1 MTAEEKTLILGALFH
16 DIGKFVQRCTDKSKS
31 HPVKGVDFVDE
42 FGDEFIKILGN
53 ENNFKAFR
61 QIILTHHN
69 PTEDSAKICK
79 EADRT
84 SASERVEKEENEE
97 GGTDWNN
104 NFLCSLFSKIKL
116 NSIEDP
122 PVRYFKHQKLTKE
135 NYNALI
141 PEYDQNDDKALQH
154 KYSSGDL
161 SEFKNQLKIILNFYK
176 DDSDFNT
183 LINLLLVL
191 FEKWLWCVPDFTG
204 SSKTD
209 ISLFNHLKDVAGLSH
224 AIYLSDKN
232 ENALN
237 LVIGDIPGIQSYIFD
252 VINKKPAKILRGRS
266 IFVQVL
272 ARNFAS
278 KFLEHFQL
286 TECNLIMLAGGK
298 FYIVAPANEKF
309 KENYGNAI
317 SEIEDYL
324 YENFRYELG
333 FVAGFE
339 KFNWEDIRHRK
350 ITFGEVIDKATENLN
365 SNKTKQFTTKFFE
378 DYEKID
384 YKNIV
389 LLKEKYIDNT
399 EGDSNNIKCR
409 VTDKPIRIGRSREIY
424 EGDEKLLVDKQV
436 KLEYEIG
443 DEVTDSNLFLAL
455 DDKKLDISK
464 VYSLKSIPKNLLQC
478 KILIN
483 PVLDDL
489 LKPENIN
496 KGFLRNTLFLEVAN
510 YCSEYYDD
518 EKEKRI
524 VVMPFDKMVEQNDG
538 AQYLTLIKGDID
550 NLGLIMAYGLTR
562 DKNEVNDEE
571 EEKDLTAISRTTTL
585 SNHLKYFF
593 SFFLNGFLREW
604 EKNRQKELEE
614 EEKRKNPNV
623 SEDDLKKLKNEN
635 RVYTVFAGGDDLMLI
650 CPHSS
655 SLKLLNEFNNVFN
668 EFVVHNPEIHIS
680 YSLTNF
686 KHHTPIKIVA
696 DIAEDN
702 QKESKKKFKNINL
715 LSDEEKKQLN
725 LIDKY
730 IKILENK
737 ECFYDINDKAGTL
750 LFETTVKN
758 TRQEDIIK
766 EKEKLVNWV
775 LDKENPVSMGTI
787 RNLLQISE
795 IIKDYEDEEK
805 KDTSK
810 LIWHPMLTYYLNRN
824 IKGKSKPEVEK
835 YFEKIL
841 SIYKDEEA
849 KKIHEIL
856 YPVLCETIYKLRKT
870 SKED

>member
-1 MTAEEKTLILGALFH
+1 MHTQEEKILILGALFH
-16 DIGKFVQRCTDKSKS
+16 DIGKFVQRCTDKSKT
-31 HPVKGVDFVDE
+31 HPAKGIELVDDFSN
-42 FGDEFIKILGN
+42 EFIKILDD
-53 ENNFKAFR
+53 ENNFKSFK
-61 QIILTHHN
+61 QIISTHHN
-69 PTEDSAKICK
+69 PVNEYAKYCK
-79 EADRT
+79 IADHI

-97 GGTDWNN
+97 SGTDWNN

-116 NSIEDP
+116 NTLKEPRI
-122 PVRYFKHQKLTKE
+122 RYFRHQQLTKE

-161 SEFKNQLKIILNFYK
+161 AEFKSQLKIVLNFYQ
-176 DDSDFNT
+176 DDSDFYT

-209 ISLFNHLKDVAGLSH
+209 ISLFNHSKDVAGLSH
-224 AIYLSDKN
+224 AIWKTQKDYPN
-232 ENALN
+232 EKTLN
-237 LVIGDIPGIQSYIFD
+237 LVIGDIPGIQSYIFNI
-252 VINKKPAKILRGRS
+252 VHRKPAKILRGRS

-278 KFLEHFQL
+278 KFLEHFQM

-298 FYIVAPANEKF
+298 FYIIAPNNEKF
-309 KENYGNAI
+309 KENYEKSI
-317 SEIEDYL
+317 SDIEYYL
-324 YENFRYELG
+324 YDNFRYELG
-333 FVAGFE
+333 FVAGYE
-339 KFNWEDIRHRK
+339 TFNWEDLRNKK
-350 ITFGEVIDKATENLN
+350 ITFGEIIDKATENLN
-365 SNKTKQFTTKFFE
+365 SNKSKQFITMFF
-378 DYEKID
+378 DNNEKIN
-384 YKNIV
+384 YQNIV
-389 LLKEKYIDNT
+389 LLNDNYIKNT

-409 VTDKPIRIGRSREIY
+409 VTDKPIRIGRAEEISD
-424 EGDEKLLVDKQV
+424 GDDKLQVDKQV

-443 DEVTDSNLFLAL
+443 DEITDSNLFLVL
-455 DDKKLDISK
+455 DDKRLDISK
-464 VYSLKSIPKNLLQC
+464 VYSIKSIPKNLSQS

-483 PVLDDL
+483 PILDEL
-489 LKPENIN
+489 LKTENVY

-510 YCSEYYDD
+510 YCSECYD
-518 EKEKRI
+518 EKEKRT

-562 DKNEVNDEE
+562 DKSELKDED

-604 EKNRQKELEE
+604 ENNNQNELQK
-614 EEKRKNPNV
+614 EEKRKNSNL

-668 EFVVHNPEIHIS
+668 EFAVHNPEIHIS

-686 KHHTPIKIVA
+686 KHHTPIRIIA

-702 QKESKKKFKNINL
+702 QKKSKKKFKNINL
-715 LSDEEKKQLN
+715 LSDDEKKQLN
-725 LIDKY
+725 LIEKY
-730 IKILENK
+730 TKILEK
-737 ECFYDINDKAGTL
+737 QDCFFDINDKAGTL
-750 LFETTVKN
+750 LFETSVKN
-758 TRQEDIIK
+758 TRQENII
-766 EKEKLVNWV
+766 EERNKLVNWV

-810 LIWHPMLTYYLNRN
+810 LMWHPMLTYYLNRN
-824 IKGKSKPEVEK
+824 IKGKAKPEVEK
-835 YFEKIL
+835 YIENIL
-841 SIYKDEEA
+841 SIYKDEET

-856 YPVLCETIYKLRKT
+856 YPVLCETIYKLRK
-870 SKED
+870 